1 MKRFH
6 KLSIILGLLLLA
18 FLVWQIGP
26 GQLWRELTLL
36 GWGLVPFIL
45 LEGVSDLFRTHG
57 WRYCLS
63 GPHRSL
69 PFWYLFQIRMAGISI
84 NYLTPTAGLGG
95 DVTKGAL
102 LSLNHRGPEAAT
114 GVIIGKLSEAL
125 AQLLFV
131 VAGSLAV
138 LQAVKLPLGVWVAML
153 AGTVLLGGG
162 MIGFLAVQKY
172 GKLGAVVRWL
182 VARRVGGR
190 TLEKAAR
197 HITEVDDQLKLFY
210 GERPMDLPLSMFW
223 HIVGMAC
230 GIVQAW
236 YFLFLLTDH
245 PSLLMAGA
253 IWFLG
258 SWFDLLSFV
267 LPNVGFL
274 EATRVL
280 AFRSLGFPSAL
291 GLTFGIA
298 LRLEQIFWAGVGLL
312 IYATL
317 LVKKDEREIQLRK
330 EEAGVSAEASV
341 ERAIRKEVDL

>member
-1 MKRFH
+1 MKKFH
-6 KLSIILGLLLLA
+6 TYSILFGTLLLA
-18 FLVWQIGP
+18 FLIWEIGP
-26 GQLWRELTLL
+26 GELWQELTLL

-45 LEGVSDLFRTHG
+45 IEGVSDLFRTLG

-69 PFWYLFQIRMAGISI
+69 SFFHLFRIRMAGISI
-84 NYLTPTAGLGG
+84 NYLTPTAGFGG
-95 DVTKGAL
+95 DVAKGAL
-102 LSLNHRGPEAAT
+102 LSWSHRGPEAAT

-131 VAGSLAV
+131 VAGSIVV
-138 LQAVKLPLGVWVAML
+138 LRGVELPLGVWATML

-162 MIGFLAVQKY
+162 MFGFLAVQKY

-182 VARRVGGR
+182 VAHKVGGR
-190 TLEKAAR
+190 ILEKAAL

-210 GERPMDLPLSMFW
+210 SERPADLPLSMFW
-223 HIVGMAC
+223 HIVGLAC

-245 PSLLMAGA
+245 PSIILAGA

-258 SWFDLLSFV
+258 SWFDLVTFAIPFNIGV
-267 LPNVGFL
+267 L

-280 AFRSLGFPSAL
+280 ALTALGFHSAL
-291 GLTFGIA
+291 GLTYGVA

-312 IYATL
+312 IYTTFV
-317 LVKKDEREIQLRK
+317 VKRREGEVQ
-330 EEAGVSAEASV
+330 GAS
-341 ERAIRKEVDL
+341 KPMS

>member
-6 KLSIILGLLLLA
+6 TLSILLGVILLA
-18 FLVWQIGP
+18 FLIWEIGA

-36 GWGLVPFIL
+36 GWGLAPLIL
-45 LEGVSDLFRTHG
+45 IEGVADLLRTYG
-57 WRYCLS
+57 WRFCLS
-63 GPHRSL
+63 EPHRSL
-69 PFWYLFQIRMAGISI
+69 PFLHLFRIRMAGISI

-131 VAGSLAV
+131 VVGSIAILRGIELSA
-138 LQAVKLPLGVWVAML
+138 GVWAAML

-162 MIGFLAVQKY
+162 MVGFLVVQKY
-172 GKLGAVVRWL
+172 GKLGAVLRWL
-182 VARRVGGR
+182 VARRVGGQI
-190 TLEKAAR
+190 LEKAAR
-197 HITEVDDQLKLFY
+197 HITEVDEHLRLFY
-210 GERPMDLPLSMFW
+210 RERPMDLPLSMFW

-245 PSLLMAGA
+245 PSLLMAAA

-258 SWFDLLSFV
+258 SWFDLLTFV
-267 LPNVGFL
+267 LPNIGFL
-274 EATRVL
+274 EATRVV
-280 AFRSLGFPSAL
+280 AFRALGFQAAL
-291 GLTFGIA
+291 GLTYGIT
-298 LRLEQIFWAGVGLL
+298 LRLEQVFWAGVGLL
-312 IYATL
+312 IYISL
-317 LVKKDEREIQLRK
+317 LAEKRGNRLSPKKEITGAK
-330 EEAGVSAEASV
+330 
-341 ERAIRKEVDL
+341 

>member
-6 KLSIILGLLLLA
+6 KLSVVLGVLLLA
-18 FLVWQIGP
+18 FLIWQIGP

-45 LEGVSDLFRTHG
+45 LEGVSDIFRTHG

-69 PFWYLFQIRMAGISI
+69 PFWYLFRIRMAGISI
-84 NYLTPTAGLGG
+84 NYLTPTVGLGG

-114 GVIIGKLSEAL
+114 GVLIGKVSEAL

-131 VAGSLAV
+131 VVGSLAV
-138 LQAVKLPLGVWVAML
+138 LQKIKLSVGVWVALL

-162 MIGFLAVQKY
+162 MMGFLAIQKY

-182 VARRVGGR
+182 VARRIGGR
-190 TLEKAAR
+190 TLEKVAH
-197 HITEVDDQLKLFY
+197 HITEVDDELKLFY
-210 GERPMDLPLSMFW
+210 AERPMDLPLSMFW

-236 YFLFLLTDH
+236 YFLFALTDH
-245 PSLLMAGA
+245 PSWLLAGA

-258 SWFDLLSFV
+258 SWFDLLNIVF
-267 LPNVGFL
+267 PNVGFL

-280 AFRSLGFPSAL
+280 AFKALGFPSAL

-298 LRLEQIFWAGVGLL
+298 LRLEQIFWAGIGLL

-317 LVKKDEREIQLRK
+317 LVKKDEREHQL
-330 EEAGVSAEASV
+330 S
-341 ERAIRKEVDL
+341 KEVAGNERGGID

>member
-1 MKRFH
+1 M
-6 KLSIILGLLLLA
+6 
-18 FLVWQIGP
+18 
-26 GQLWRELTLL
+26 
-36 GWGLVPFIL
+36 
-45 LEGVSDLFRTHG
+45 
-57 WRYCLS
+57 
-63 GPHRSL
+63 
-69 PFWYLFQIRMAGISI
+69 
-84 NYLTPTAGLGG
+84 
-95 DVTKGAL
+95 
-102 LSLNHRGPEAAT
+102 NHRGPEAAT

-125 AQLLFV
+125 AQLVFV
-131 VAGSLAV
+131 VVGSLAV
-138 LQAVKLPLGVWVAML
+138 FHGVRLPVGVWVAML

-162 MIGFLAVQKY
+162 MIGFLAAQKY

-210 GERPMDLPLSMFW
+210 EERPMNLPLSMFW

-245 PSLLMAGA
+245 PSLLLAGA
-253 IWFLG
+253 ISFLG
-258 SWFDLLSFV
+258 SWLDLLSFV

-280 AFRSLGFPSAL
+280 AFSALGFPSAL

-312 IYATL
+312 IYTTL
-317 LVKKDEREIQLRK
+317 LVKKDERESHLRK
-330 EEAGVSAEASV
+330 EVAEN
-341 ERAIRKEVDL
+341 ER

>member
-6 KLSIILGLLLLA
+6 KLSVVLGILLLA

-69 PFWYLFQIRMAGISI
+69 SFWYLFRIRMAGISI
-84 NYLTPTAGLGG
+84 NYLTPTVGLGG

-114 GVIIGKLSEAL
+114 GVLIGKVSEAL

-131 VAGSLAV
+131 VVGSLAV
-138 LQAVKLPLGVWVAML
+138 LQRIKLPLGVWVAML

-162 MIGFLAVQKY
+162 MMGFLAVQKY
-172 GKLGAVVRWL
+172 GKLGTVVRWL

-210 GERPMDLPLSMFW
+210 EERPMDLPLSMFW

-245 PSLLMAGA
+245 PSLLLAGA

-258 SWFDLLSFV
+258 SWFDLLNIVF
-267 LPNVGFL
+267 PNVGFL

-280 AFRSLGFPSAL
+280 AFRALGFPSAL

-317 LVKKDEREIQLRK
+317 LVKKDRRESQL
-330 EEAGVSAEASV
+330 S
-341 ERAIRKEVDL
+341 KEVAENERGCIG